1 MSTER
6 LPQVNQLIKKE
17 LSRIMLRGADFPEG
31 VLVTL
36 TRVETSAN
44 LIQTKAYI
52 SVMPQEMSRDVLK
65 TLRGLVYEFQQKLNS
80 RLKMRPVPKIIFM
93 EEKQTAEAGR
103 IEELLEEIHTKK
115 S

>member
-17 LSRIMLRGADFPEG
+17 LSQIMLREADFPEG
-31 VLVTL
+31 ALVTL

-44 LIQTKAYI
+44 LIQVKAYI

-65 TLRGLVYEFQQKLNS
+65 TLRGMVYEFQQKLNG
-80 RLKMRPVPKIIFM
+80 RLKMRPVPRIIFV
-93 EEKQTAEAGR
+93 EEEAVREAGR
-103 IEELLEEIHTKK
+103 IEELLEKIKND
-115 S
+115 

>member
-17 LSRIMLRGADFPEG
+17 LSRIMLREADFPEG

-80 RLKMRPVPKIIFM
+80 RLKMRPVPRIIFV
-93 EEKQTAEAGR
+93 EEEAVREAGK
-103 IEELLEEIHTKK
+103 IEELLEKIKND
-115 S
+115 